1 MKFQVD
7 LSIPSQI
14 LEKDGKQLKSQTYT
28 MQQGSDT
35 LKIEVFFEYDAD
47 NNPITAY
54 TVVLDPRVTPLAAF
68 IKRQVSSIP
77 TYAVIQKV
85 QYSRYP
91 NHTLVFSDV

>member
-7 LSIPSQI
+7 LSIPSQD

-28 MQQGSDT
+28 RQQGADT
-35 LKIEVFFEYDAD
+35 LKIEVYFEYAD

-54 TVVLDPRVTPLAAF
+54 TIVVDPRVTPLAAF
-68 IKRQVSSIP
+68 IKRPVTSIP

-91 NHTLVFSDV
+91 NHTLVFTDI